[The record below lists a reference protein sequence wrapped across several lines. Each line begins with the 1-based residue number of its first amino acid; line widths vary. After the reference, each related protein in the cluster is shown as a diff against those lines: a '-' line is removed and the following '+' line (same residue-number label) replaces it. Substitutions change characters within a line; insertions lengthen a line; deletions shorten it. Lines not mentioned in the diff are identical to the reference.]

1 MPGVGSRVRAA
12 DYNAIQGKVALVLG
26 NGTGNY
32 GYGQSLV
39 SSQVAVGDL
48 IRAVQWNN
56 LRTDLLKARQ
66 HQTGVDETSNLTL
79 ASTSSVISEALRA
92 QYDNMADTVTAN
104 RLAVASNQGTLE
116 NVVSPYQRTS
126 AWNGTLTHTC
136 TVTFSSYDAA
146 RHFFNAGGNF
156 QISASR
162 TGGNSGSKNNTWTL
176 MLSQMGTITM
186 NYTTTVCGDPSST
199 ATTYPIGFYSLSNSN
214 QMIFRKQAPAG
225 AYAEN
230 DYFIYARLDGSS
242 IVFSIVFEDE
252 DTGDLNNPSPGF
264 PPGPVQDEDVDGT
277 LTSYVQM
284 FRPSGSNVSV
294 AVPSA
299 SQSGF

>member
-252 DTGDLNNPSPGF
+252 DAGDLNNPSPGF

>member
-1 MPGVGSRVRAA
+1 
-12 DYNAIQGKVALVLG
+12 
-26 NGTGNY
+26 
-32 GYGQSLV
+32 
-39 SSQVAVGDL
+39 VAVGDL
-48 IRAVQWNN
+48 IRAVQWNQ
-56 LRTDLLKARQ
+56 LRTDLLKTRQ

-79 ASTSSVISEALRA
+79 ASTSSIISEALRA

-126 AWNGTLTHTC
+126 AWNGTLTHTF
-136 TVTFSSYDAA
+136 TITFSSFDAA
-146 RHFFNAGGNF
+146 RHYFNAGGNF

-186 NYTTTVCGDPSST
+186 NYTTTVCGDPSAT
-199 ATTYPIGFYSLSNSN
+199 AQTFPIGFYSLTGSD
-214 QMIFRKQAPAG
+214 QLIFRKQAPAG

-230 DYFIYARLDGSS
+230 DYFIYARLTGNN
-242 IVFSIVFEDE
+242 IVFSIVFQDE
-252 DTGDLNNPSPGF
+252 DAGDLNNPSPGF

-277 LTSYVQM
+277 LTSSIQM
-284 FRPSGSNVSV
+284 FRPSGANVSV
-294 AVPSA
+294 PVPSA

>member
-26 NGTGNY
+26 AGTGNY
-32 GYGQSLV
+32 GYGQSLT

-48 IRAVQWNN
+48 IRAVQWNS

-79 ASTSSVISEALRA
+79 ASTSSIISEALRA

-116 NVVSPYQRTS
+116 NVVAPYQRTS

-136 TVTFSSYDAA
+136 TITFSSYDAA

-162 TGGNSGSKNNTWTL
+162 TGGNAGSKNNTWTL
-176 MLSQMGTITM
+176 MLSQMGSITM
-186 NYTTTVCGDPSST
+186 NYTTTVCSDPSST
-199 ATTYPIGFYSLSNSN
+199 ATTYPIGFYSLTGSN

-230 DYFIYARLDGSS
+230 DYFIYARFTGSS
-242 IVFSIVFEDE
+242 LVFSIVFEDE
-252 DTGDLNNPSPGF
+252 DAGDLNNPSPGY

-294 AVPSA
+294 PVPSA

>member
-32 GYGQSLV
+32 GYGQSLT

-48 IRAVQWNN
+48 IRAVQWNQ

-136 TVTFSSYDAA
+136 TVTFASYDAA

-186 NYTTTVCGDPSST
+186 NYTTTVCGDPSAT
-199 ATTYPIGFYSLSNSN
+199 AQTFPIGFYSLTNSN

-252 DTGDLNNPSPGF
+252 DAGDLNNPSPGF

-284 FRPSGSNVSV
+284 FRPTGSNVSV
-294 AVPSA
+294 PVPSA

>member
-12 DYNAIQGKVALVLG
+12 DYNAIQGKIALVLG

-32 GYGQSLV
+32 GYGQSLT

-48 IRAVQWNN
+48 IRAVQWNQ

-79 ASTSSVISEALRA
+79 ASTSSIISEALRA

-116 NVVSPYQRTS
+116 NVVSPYSRTS

-136 TVTFSSYDAA
+136 TITFASYDAA

-199 ATTYPIGFYSLSNSN
+199 ATTYPIGFYSLTNSN
-214 QMIFRKQAPAG
+214 QLIFRKSAPAG

-242 IVFSIVFEDE
+242 VVFSIVFEDE
-252 DTGDLNNPSPGF
+252 DAGDLNNPSPGF

-277 LTSYVQM
+277 LTSTIQM

-294 AVPSA
+294 SGPSG

>member
-12 DYNAIQGKVALVLG
+12 DYNAIQGKIALVLG

-79 ASTSSVISEALRA
+79 ASTSSIISEALRA

-136 TVTFSSYDAA
+136 TVTFASYDAA

-199 ATTYPIGFYSLSNSN
+199 ATTYPIGFYSLNSNN

-252 DTGDLNNPSPGF
+252 DAGDLNNPSPGF

-294 AVPSA
+294 PVPSA

>member
-104 RLAVASNQGTLE
+104 RLSVASNQGTLE

-252 DTGDLNNPSPGF
+252 DAGDLNNPSPGF

>member
-12 DYNAIQGKVALVLG
+12 DYNAIQGKIALVLG

-32 GYGQSLV
+32 GYGQGLT

-48 IRAVQWNN
+48 IRAVQWNQ

-79 ASTSSVISEALRA
+79 ASTSSIISEALRA

-116 NVVSPYQRTS
+116 NVVSPYSRTS

-136 TVTFSSYDAA
+136 TITFASYDAA

-199 ATTYPIGFYSLSNSN
+199 ATTYPIGFYSLTNSN
-214 QMIFRKQAPAG
+214 QLIFRKSAPAG

-242 IVFSIVFEDE
+242 VVFSIVFEDE
-252 DTGDLNNPSPGF
+252 DAGDLNNPSPGF

-277 LTSYVQM
+277 LTSTIQM

-294 AVPSA
+294 SAPSG

>member
-252 DTGDLNNPSPGF
+252 DAGDLNNPSPGF

-277 LTSYVQM
+277 LTSYIQM

>member
-12 DYNAIQGKVALVLG
+12 DYNAIQGKIALVLG

-32 GYGQSLV
+32 GYGQGLT

-48 IRAVQWNN
+48 IRAVQWNQ

-79 ASTSSVISEALRA
+79 ASTSSIISEALRA

-116 NVVSPYQRTS
+116 NVVSPYSRTS

-136 TVTFSSYDAA
+136 TITFASYDAA

-199 ATTYPIGFYSLSNSN
+199 ATTYPIGFYSLTNSN
-214 QMIFRKQAPAG
+214 QLIFRKSAPAG

-242 IVFSIVFEDE
+242 VVFSIVFEDE
-252 DTGDLNNPSPGF
+252 DAGDLNNPSPGF

-277 LTSYVQM
+277 LTSTIQM

-294 AVPSA
+294 PAPSG